1 MSKAHINV
9 QRVAGI
15 FAMLLC
21 FGFTLLPIVWA
32 FILSFRS
39 KTHIFEPFWES
50 PSAFTLENF
59 NTLLDSNF
67 PFALYNSFVT
77 AGSATLIS
85 LLIGVPA
92 GFALAKGR
100 SRRKFLASWS
110 MLLLRMA
117 PPVGFVIPLFL
128 LYINAGLVDTW
139 AGLVAAYVIIA
150 LPLVVWS
157 SWTSMAQIP
166 NELIEASL
174 LDGASLFQTLIRVV
188 LPVAR
193 PGIVAAGVL
202 AFLLVWNDFF
212 FALIITRAETVTAPV
227 AVINFVSYASVDW
240 GSIAI
245 ASIALTLPTVPII
258 MFANK
263 FIVQSM
269 VGAVKG

>member
-1 MSKAHINV
+1 
-9 QRVAGI
+9 
-15 FAMLLC
+15 
-21 FGFTLLPIVWA
+21 
-32 FILSFRS
+32 
-39 KTHIFEPFWES
+39 
-50 PSAFTLENF
+50 
-59 NTLLDSNF
+59 
-67 PFALYNSFVT
+67 
-77 AGSATLIS
+77 
-85 LLIGVPA
+85 
-92 GFALAKGR
+92 
-100 SRRKFLASWS
+100 
-110 MLLLRMA
+110 
-117 PPVGFVIPLFL
+117 
-128 LYINAGLVDTW
+128 
-139 AGLVAAYVIIA
+139 
-150 LPLVVWS
+150 
-157 SWTSMAQIP
+157 MAQIP